1 MPMKP
6 LPLKALAQRIEKLAA
21 LDAVSG
27 PVAGAVDA
35 LVPPGEPLKE
45 VLSGTWLGE
54 PVHPPLTDVVVGAWT
69 SAVLLDVF
77 GGRQARPAADR
88 LVGLGCL
95 AALPT
100 AVTGLNDFADTTGG
114 PQRVAV
120 VHAAGNVTALT
131 LFGMSWLARRRGRR
145 LFGLALSMMGMGA
158 ATLSA
163 YLGGH
168 LSFGRGVGV
177 DQTAF
182 ETPAEGWT
190 GVIAADA
197 VPEGRPVAA
206 RAGDIDLMLYAQ
218 GGRIL
223 ALSDRCSHRGCA
235 LHEGSVTDGA
245 VECPC
250 HGSIFRLDDGSI
262 VRGPATA
269 PQPTYETR
277 VTGGMVEV
285 RPRS

>member
-1 MPMKP
+1 MKP
-6 LPLKALAQRIEKLAA
+6 FPLKALAERIEKLSA
-21 LDAVSG
+21 LDGVAR
-27 PVAGAVDA
+27 PVAAVVDA
-35 LVPPGEPLKE
+35 VVPPGEPIKD
-45 VLSGTWLGE
+45 VLSGTWFGE
-54 PVHPPLTDVVVGAWT
+54 PVHPPLTDVVVGVWT
-69 SAVLLDVF
+69 SSVLLDLL
-77 GGRQARPAADR
+77 GGRDARGAADR

-100 AVTGLNDFADTTGG
+100 AMTGLNDFADTTGG

-131 LFGMSWLARRRGRR
+131 LFGLSWVARKRGRR
-145 LFGLALSMMGMGA
+145 LSGVLLSMMGMGV
-158 ATLSA
+158 ATFAA

-177 DQTAF
+177 DETAF
-182 ETPAEGWT
+182 EAPPEGWT

-197 VPEGRPVAA
+197 VPEGQPVAA
-206 RAGDIDLMLYAQ
+206 RAGEVDVMLYAQ

-235 LHEGSVTDGA
+235 LHEGSVNDGA

-250 HGSIFRLDDGSI
+250 HGSIFRLEDGSI